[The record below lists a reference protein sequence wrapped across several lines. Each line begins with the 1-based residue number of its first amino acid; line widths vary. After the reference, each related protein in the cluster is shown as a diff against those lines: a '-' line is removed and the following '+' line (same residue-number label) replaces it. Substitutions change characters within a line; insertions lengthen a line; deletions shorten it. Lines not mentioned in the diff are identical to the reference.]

1 MTQLTLALRAGQDAI
16 RAVSEAADP
25 AWCIAALEAVRLT
38 CVRHREFISDD
49 VWDSGLDST
58 REDRALGPI
67 MLEAKRLGYCCKTDR
82 TRPSRRSHGSGKPI
96 WVSLIWE
103 GPNG

>member
-38 CVRHREFISDD
+38 CVRRPEFISDD

-67 MLEAKRLGYCCKTDR
+67 MQAAARAGYCRRTDR
-82 TRPSRRSHGSGKPI
+82 TRPSRRSHGSGKPV

-103 GPNG
+103 GANG